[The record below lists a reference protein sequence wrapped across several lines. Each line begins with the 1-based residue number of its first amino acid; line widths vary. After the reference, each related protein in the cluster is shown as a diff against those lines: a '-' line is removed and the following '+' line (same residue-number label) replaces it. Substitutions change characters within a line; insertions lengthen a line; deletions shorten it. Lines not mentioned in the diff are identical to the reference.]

1 MSDMGLTRFTGKL
14 WLGGE
19 ATVGMGLAPS
29 VGEAAI
35 GTAYRWEKR

>member
-1 MSDMGLTRFTGKL
+1 MLIGFAQQRDKL
-14 WLGGE
+14 LFIAH

-35 GTAYRWEKR
+35 GTAY